1 MEPMD
6 ISSELKNFKAR
17 IDPHIAAYFDTAIAE
32 ARKEDSLVEE
42 ALIAVKELALAGGKR
57 LRPAFMHRAY
67 LAAGGDDEERILK
80 TSVSVELL
88 HLFLLVHDD
97 IIDRDDTRHGLPT
110 LHRKYAEIGK
120 KHFDIGDTDHFGVSI
135 AIIMGDMLMAFG
147 NDIIFR
153 SGFPEDRVF
162 RALSK
167 LQSVVSYTVIGQG
180 RDIYMEYKKSA
191 TEEEI
196 LRMYRNKT
204 AKYTVEGPMHLG
216 AALAGS
222 PEDTLKKFSA
232 YGVPIG
238 VAFQIRDD
246 ILGIFGSEEKLGKP
260 VGSDIEE
267 GKLTLLVSRAL
278 EKGSRAEE
286 RELRR
291 ILSIGAGLSGED
303 IGRFRDIIR
312 GTGSLGYAEDM
323 MSRLIDEGRSA
334 LRLIGGGFGEEH
346 DAFFLGVADYLA
358 AREQ

>member
-1 MEPMD
+1 MEDMD
-6 ISSELKNFKAR
+6 ISKELKDFKTR
-17 IDPHIAAYFDTAIAE
+17 FDPHIAAYFDAAIAE

-42 ALIAVKELALAGGKR
+42 ALIAVKDIALAGGKR

-67 LAAGGDDEERILK
+67 LAAGGTDEERILK

-120 KHFDIGDTDHFGVSI
+120 RHFDIGDTDHFGVSI

-147 NDIIFR
+147 NDVIFR
-153 SGFPEDRVF
+153 SGFPDDRIF
-162 RALSK
+162 QALSK

-191 TEEEI
+191 SEEEI

-216 AALAGS
+216 ASLAGA
-222 PEDTLKKFSA
+222 PERTFRDFSA
-232 YGVPIG
+232 YAVPIG

-278 EKGSRAEE
+278 EKGSWAEQ

-291 ILSIGAGLSGED
+291 ILSIGNGLSQGD
-303 IGRFRDIIR
+303 IDRFRSLIR
-312 GTGSLGYAEDM
+312 ETGSLRYAEDM
-323 MSRLIDEGRSA
+323 MERLVNDGRSSLSSA
-334 LRLIGGGFGEEH
+334 DAGFEPTH
-346 DAFFLGVADYLA
+346 RDFFLDVADYLA
-358 AREQ
+358 AREH